1 MKFIF
6 NEKNLKMPKDA
17 GWLLPG
23 LQVKRW
29 FALIFFGSLLMMVG
43 AMMLFNMRPIYFTME
58 FIKGVAGHVNTGI
71 IGAAIVGIG
80 VILFFKGWQ
89 KTNLSMMDL
98 NNSSKEKG
106 TILEALYRRRK
117 LNKGPKI
124 VVIGGGTGL
133 SMLLKG
139 VKKITNN
146 LTAIVTVGD
155 DGGSSGRL
163 REEMGVLP
171 PGDIRNCIAALAD
184 DEDLVTKLFQYRF
197 KTGEGLEG
205 HSFGNLFLT
214 ALCSITG
221 DMVRAVKESSNVL
234 SIRGRVLPST
244 LDDMKLVAELE
255 DGRIIK
261 GESNIPE
268 AKGKIKR
275 LFTDPENCKPLED
288 VIMAIREAD
297 LIILGPGSLYT
308 SVIPNLLINE
318 IVDEI
323 AASKA
328 KRIYVCNIMTQPGE
342 TDNYTVSNHVNAII
356 EHAKNKKII
365 DAVLVNDSL
374 PNNLAVKY
382 KAANSYPVKL
392 DVDNV
397 KKTGVRIVSKKLIED
412 SKEGLVRHSS
422 NRVARAVYY
431 WYRRQ
436 MQSDR
441 GSFFSPNRIDTS
453 EQKVKI

>member
-1 MKFIF
+1 M
-6 NEKNLKMPKDA
+6 KNLFSRDIKMPKDA

-29 FALIFFGSLLMMVG
+29 FAMIFFGSLLIALGTMIV
-43 AMMLFNMRPIYFTME
+43 FNMRPIFFTME
-58 FIKGVAGHVNTGI
+58 FIRRL
-71 IGAAIVGIG
+71 AANAPSGIVGIFVAALG
-80 VILFFKGWQ
+80 AFIFFKGWQ

-98 NNSSKEKG
+98 TPGQEKG
-106 TILEALYRRRK
+106 TMLEALYRRRK
-117 LNKGPKI
+117 LNRGPKI
-124 VVIGGGTGL
+124 VAVGGGTGL

-146 LTAIVTVGD
+146 ITAIVTVGD

-205 HSFGNLFLT
+205 HSFGNLFLS

-221 DMVRAVKESSNVL
+221 DMVSAVKESSNVL

-255 DGRIIK
+255 DGRIIY

-268 AKGKIKR
+268 AKGKIKK
-275 LFTDPENCKPLED
+275 LFTNPENCRPLD
-288 VIMAIREAD
+288 DAIQAIKEAD

-308 SVIPNLLINE
+308 SVIPNLLIKE
-318 IVDEI
+318 IAQEI
-323 AASKA
+323 AASTA
-328 KRIYVCNIMTQPGE
+328 KKIYVCNIMTQPGE
-342 TDNYTVSNHVNAII
+342 TDEYSVSTHVNAII
-356 EHAKNKKII
+356 EHAGSKNIM

-374 PNNLAVKY
+374 PNNLAKKY
-382 KAANSYPVKL
+382 KAANSFPVKL

-397 KKTGVRIVSKKLIED
+397 KKSSVRIVSKKLIEE

-422 NRVARAVYY
+422 NRVARAIYH
-431 WYRRQ
+431 WYRKQ
-436 MQSDR
+436 QQADR
-441 GSFFSPNRIDTS
+441 NSFFNNGNKEIS
-453 EQKVKI
+453 Q